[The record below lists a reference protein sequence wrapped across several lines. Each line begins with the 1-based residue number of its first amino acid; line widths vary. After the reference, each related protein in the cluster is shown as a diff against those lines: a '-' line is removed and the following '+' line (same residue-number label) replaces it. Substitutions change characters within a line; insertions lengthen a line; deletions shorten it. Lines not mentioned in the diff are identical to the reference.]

1 MKGLFNTNL
10 LVILLY
16 LVGLNNNYLLSIR
29 GEKILAELSTEN
41 LAVDEK
47 VANLTTTVVSEP
59 KNVPGNAESNIGY
72 HPHDHSTMT
81 HASQKSNSAVDPI
94 SDFEKHEKS
103 NQSSNEFENISSA
116 EVHETTTQA
125 QIKDEMHMFKV
136 NSEDVAQDGQP
147 SESSNDTIQEV
158 VFKSDLYGLE
168 NEETLLDAFGKL
180 AQDFLTHHMVRLET
194 FNYNQSRSQYFL
206 TACF

>member
-1 MKGLFNTNL
+1 MKELFNTNL

-59 KNVPGNAESNIGY
+59 KNVPGNAESNIAY
-72 HPHDHSTMT
+72 QPHDHSTMT
-81 HASQKSNSAVDPI
+81 HASQKSHSAVNPI

-103 NQSSNEFENISSA
+103 NQSSDEFVNISS
-116 EVHETTTQA
+116 VHDTTTQA

-147 SESSNDTIQEV
+147 SESSKDTIQEE

-194 FNYNQSRSQYFL
+194 FN
-206 TACF
+206 